1 MKTTIL
7 GTALALTIAS
17 AIPLAM
23 AQTPA
28 AQVQTPAVT
37 TKAASPMTATDVSV
51 LLSSKGFTEINDVEF
66 KDGTWTADAKSA
78 DGNHVEVRID
88 ADTREV
94 FADEAVATIGKDEI
108 VAKVQAAGYTNV
120 HDVEVEDG
128 VWKVEAN
135 DAQGKDVE
143 IRLNPNDGSIIGS
156 EKDKVDAGK

>member
-7 GTALALTIAS
+7 GAALALTIAS

>member
-51 LLSSKGFTEINDVEF
+51 LLSSKGFTEINDGEF

-120 HDVEVEDG
+120 HDVAVEDG